1 MKVNWMTC
9 IRVGVTVLALY
20 VIIHYWDKV
29 FHLAG
34 LGLSAAMPLLVGCV
48 IAYVVNIL
56 MSRYEI
62 FYEKLFLRKE
72 AGKAAEKTKE
82 EQMKETTDPEE
93 VGNQEETKP
102 AKPRKSVAFALK
114 RPICMVLAFLT
125 LILVIVLIV
134 YMIIPE
140 LGACILL
147 LLDRVPDAIDAAF
160 AWLSE
165 NTNISKAVQYL
176 AGESSFINNQSID
189 WEGVVKKGAD
199 ILLNGVGGAME
210 SIVSV
215 VSAVCSTTVT
225 FFIGIIF
232 SIYILSSK
240 EKLGR
245 NLRTLMNTY
254 LGEKLPA
261 KITYVVDVVHNCF
274 RNYIVGQCTEAVIL
288 GVLCIVGMSLLKLP
302 YAGMIGTLVGFT
314 ALIPVAGA
322 YIGAVVGAFMIFTE
336 SPIQAVIF
344 IVFLVIL
351 QQLEGN
357 LIYPKVVGSSIGLP
371 GIWVLAAVTIGG
383 GIMGIGGMLLGVP
396 LTAAI
401 YQLIKNDVKKRN
413 TAETSSI
420 AES

>member
-1 MKVNWMTC
+1 MKANWMIC
-9 IRVGVTVLALY
+9 VRVGVTVLVLY

-62 FYEKLFLRKE
+62 IYQKLFMKRSTDRSE
-72 AGKAAEKTKE
+72 AQPEIQAEESE
-82 EQMKETTDPEE
+82 EAP
-93 VGNQEETKP
+93 QEGESQ
-102 AKPRKSVAFALK
+102 AKPKSSIAASIK
-114 RPICMVLAFLT
+114 RPLCMILAFLT
-125 LILVIVLIV
+125 VILVIVLIV
-134 YMIIPE
+134 YMILPE

-147 LLDRVPDAIDAAF
+147 LLDRLPDAIDTAF
-160 AWLSE
+160 AWIQE
-165 NTNISKAVQYL
+165 NTELTKYL
-176 AGESSFINNQSID
+176 AGESSFIYNQSID
-189 WEGVVKKGAD
+189 WENVVKKGAD
-199 ILLNGVGGAME
+199 ILMNGVGGAME

-215 VSAVCSTTVT
+215 VTKVCSTTVT

-245 NLRTLMNTY
+245 NIRTLMDTY
-254 LGEKLPA
+254 LGEKLPG
-261 KITYVVDVVHNCF
+261 KIMYVVDVVHNCF
-274 RNYIVGQCTEAVIL
+274 HNYIVGQCMEAVIL

-302 YAGMIGTLVGFT
+302 YASMIGTLVGFT

-322 YIGAVVGAFMIFTE
+322 YIGAVVGAFMIFTV

-344 IVFLVIL
+344 VVFLVIL

-383 GIMGIGGMLLGVP
+383 GILGIGGMLLGVP
-396 LTAAI
+396 LTAAV
-401 YQLIKNDVKKRN
+401 YQLLKNDVRKRN
-413 TAETSSI
+413 QVE
-420 AES
+420 EQ

>member
-9 IRVGVTVLALY
+9 VRIGVTVLVLY

-34 LGLSAAMPLLVGCV
+34 LGLGAAMPLLAGCV
-48 IAYVVNIL
+48 IAYIVNIL
-56 MSRYEI
+56 MSKYEM
-62 FYEKLFLRKE
+62 FYEKLFMKKATEGSDRSVDDEQTREDGEEEDQDGKSS
-72 AGKAAEKTKE
+72 AGHK
-82 EQMKETTDPEE
+82 
-93 VGNQEETKP
+93 
-102 AKPRKSVAFALK
+102 KSIALSIK
-114 RPICMVLAFLT
+114 RPLCMILAFLT
-125 LILVIVLIV
+125 LILAIVLIV
-134 YMIIPE
+134 YMILPE

-147 LLDRVPDAIDAAF
+147 LLDRLPDAIDAVF
-160 AWLSE
+160 AWLSD
-165 NTNISKAVQYL
+165 NTEITKYL
-176 AGESSFINNQSID
+176 IGESSFINNQSID
-189 WEGVVKKGAD
+189 WDSVVKKGAD

-215 VSAVCSTTVT
+215 VTKVCSATVT

-240 EKLGR
+240 EKLGK
-245 NLRTLMNTY
+245 NIKTIMNTY
-254 LGEKLPA
+254 LGDKIPG

-274 RNYIVGQCTEAVIL
+274 RNYIVGQCVEAVIL
-288 GVLCIVGMSLLKLP
+288 GVLCIIGMSLLKLP
-302 YAGMIGTLVGFT
+302 YASMIGTLVGFT

-322 YIGAVVGAFMIFTE
+322 YIGAVVGAFMIFTV

-344 IVFLVIL
+344 VVFLMIL

-413 TAETSSI
+413 TAEN
-420 AES
+420 